1 MSKRNASGALI
12 VVERDSGPVYYAKW
26 RDSTRRQV
34 KRRLR
39 PAWGDRDGEGAWH
52 KRRGRAQDGYLDE
65 KAAIV
70 EMRRM
75 IDDHEADLA
84 AVHPESEPTFDDA
97 AADWLHR
104 LEHVD
109 GAKPSTLDDYR
120 LMLAR
125 PDAPARK
132 RGLRTAGRIMGEFG
146 DRELRSIT
154 IAQVE
159 RFLARLDTES
169 VSKRTVN
176 KHRQVV
182 CSILEHASRRPDCFG
197 ITQNVARST
206 AKRREP
212 PPGVLDFY
220 EPEEVAALA
229 RAAREGRH
237 RDARRPAVSEEEQRE
252 RRLADEQDAALYTVA
267 AFTGLRLGELRALR
281 WRQVSFERATL
292 TVAAAMSAG
301 QVEAPKWGKARTV
314 PLATPA
320 AAELARLAERGR
332 FVGLDDLVFCSPLGE
347 PLDDSAIRRR
357 LRRAQKAAGL
367 RPLRFHDLRHSFGS
381 LVVRELDTATL
392 KSWMGHSKLSTTERY
407 LHAKPRHSDA
417 ARLDRAFAGRAAEVE
432 RLPTTL
438 QESESSSGRH

>member
-12 VVERDSGPVYYAKW
+12 VVERDGGPVYYAKW
-26 RDSTRRQV
+26 RDSGRRQV
-34 KRRLR
+34 KRRLG
-39 PAWGDRDGEGAWH
+39 PAWVERSDGGDWR
-52 KRRGRAQDGYLDE
+52 KRRGRAHERFLDE

-70 EMRRM
+70 EMRRV
-75 IDDHEADLA
+75 IDAHEVALA
-84 AVHPESEPTFDDA
+84 TVRPESEPTFDDA

-109 GAKPSTLDDYR
+109 GAKPSTLEDYR

-132 RGLRTAGRIMGEFG
+132 RGLRTAGRIVGEFG
-146 DRELRSIT
+146 GQELRSIT
-154 IAQVE
+154 TAQVE
-159 RFLARLDTES
+159 RFLARLDSEPI
-169 VSKRTVN
+169 SKRTVN

-182 CSILEHASRRPDCFG
+182 CSILEHAAREPERFG
-197 ITQNVARST
+197 IRENVARAT

-212 PPGVLDFY
+212 SAGVLDFY

-237 RDARRPAVSEEEQRE
+237 RDPHRPAVSEDEQRE
-252 RRLADEQDAALYTVA
+252 RRLTDEQDAALYTVA

-281 WRQVSFERATL
+281 WRQVSFERGAL

-301 QVEAPKWGKARTV
+301 QIESPKWGKARTV

-320 AAELARLAERGR
+320 AVELARLADRGR
-332 FVGLDDLVFCSPLGE
+332 FVDPDDLVFCGPLGAT
-347 PLDDSAIRRR
+347 LDDSAIRRR

-367 RPLRFHDLRHSFGS
+367 RPLRFHDLRHSCGS

-392 KSWMGHSKLSTTERY
+392 KSWMGHTRLATTERY
-407 LHAKPRHSDA
+407 LHAKPRHSDV
-417 ARLDRAFAGRAAEVE
+417 ARLDRAFSGRAADLEAP
-432 RLPTTL
+432 RRSPS
-438 QESESSSGRH
+438 Q